1 MSGQENDVSDKPEAR
16 TPPAAAGTAEKP
28 AERVFLVVVDD
39 TPELLTALRYA
50 SRRAKR
56 TGGVVA
62 MLYVIEP
69 IEQQSWGAVNDLMRQ
84 EAREQG
90 EEVLHRFSELV
101 VALTGQLPRSIV
113 REGNRR
119 EELLKVIAEDP
130 TISILVLGAASGA
143 DGPGPLVTALAGKHA
158 GSLRVPIT
166 IVPGSLNEDEVDAI
180 T

>member
-1 MSGQENDVSDKPEAR
+1 MSQQPDTK
-16 TPPAAAGTAEKP
+16 AAEIP

-56 TGGVVA
+56 TGGLVA

-69 IEQQSWGAVNDLMRQ
+69 IEQQMSSAINELMRE
-84 EAREQG
+84 EARQQG

-101 VALTGQLPRSIV
+101 VSLTGQLPRTVV

-119 EELLKVIAEDP
+119 EELLKLIAEDP
-130 TISILVLGAASGA
+130 TISILVLGAASSA
-143 DGPGPLVTALAGKHA
+143 DGPGPLVTALAGKYA
-158 GSLRVPIT
+158 GTLRVPIT
-166 IVPGSLNEDEVDAI
+166 IVPGSLTEAQVDAI

>member
-1 MSGQENDVSDKPEAR
+1 VNEA
-16 TPPAAAGTAEKP
+16 PDAKAAQPAEVP

-69 IEQQSWGAVNDLMRQ
+69 IEQQLSSTVNDLMRQ

-101 VALTGQLPRSIV
+101 VSLTGQLPRTVV

-119 EELLKVIAEDP
+119 EELLKLITEDP

-143 DGPGPLVTALAGKHA
+143 EGPGPLVTALAGKHA

-166 IVPGSLNEDEVDAI
+166 IVPGSLSENQIDAI

>member
-1 MSGQENDVSDKPEAR
+1 VSQAPETRSGGKTADV
-16 TPPAAAGTAEKP
+16 P

-39 TPELLTALRYA
+39 SPELLTALRYA

-69 IEQQSWGAVNDLMRQ
+69 IEQQLSSSVNELMKQ

-101 VALTGQLPRSIV
+101 VALTGQLPRTIV

-119 EELLKVIAEDP
+119 DELLKLINEDP
-130 TISILVLGAASGA
+130 TISILVLGAATGA
-143 DGPGPLVTALAGKHA
+143 EGPGPLVTALAGKHA
-158 GSLRVPIT
+158 GSLRVPTT
-166 IVPGSLNEDEVDAI
+166 IVPGSLNEAQVDAI

>member
-1 MSGQENDVSDKPEAR
+1 MSQESDNR
-16 TPPAAAGTAEKP
+16 AAAKQAELP

-56 TGGVVA
+56 TGGLVA

-69 IEQQSWGAVNDLMRQ
+69 IEQQLSSAVNELMRE
-84 EAREQG
+84 EARQQG

-101 VALTGQLPRSIV
+101 VSLTGQLPRTVV

-119 EELLKVIAEDP
+119 EELLKLIAEDP
-130 TISILVLGAASGA
+130 TISILVLGAASSA
-143 DGPGPLVTALAGKHA
+143 DGPGPLVTALAGKYA
-158 GSLRVPIT
+158 GTLRVPIT
-166 IVPGSLNEDEVDAI
+166 IVPGSLTETQVDAI

>member
-1 MSGQENDVSDKPEAR
+1 LSEAPGKPAKPPEA
-16 TPPAAAGTAEKP
+16 A

-39 TPELLTALRYA
+39 SPELLTALRYA

-69 IEQQSWGAVNDLMRQ
+69 IEQQLSSSINELMKQ

-101 VALTGQLPRSIV
+101 VALTGQLPRTIV
-113 REGNRR
+113 REGNKRD
-119 EELLKVIAEDP
+119 ELLKLIAEDP
-130 TISILVLGAASGA
+130 TISILVLGAATGA
-143 DGPGPLVTALAGKHA
+143 EGPGPLVTALAGKHA
-158 GSLRVPIT
+158 GTLRVPIT
-166 IVPGSLNEDEVDAI
+166 IVPGSLNEAQVDAI

>member
-1 MSGQENDVSDKPEAR
+1 MSEASDAK
-16 TPPAAAGTAEKP
+16 TPAPAAEVP

-69 IEQQSWGAVNDLMRQ
+69 IEQQLSSTVNDLMRQ

-101 VALTGQLPRSIV
+101 VSLTGQLPRTVV

-119 EELLKVIAEDP
+119 EELLKLIAEDP
-130 TISILVLGAASGA
+130 TISILVLGAASGVE
-143 DGPGPLVTALAGKHA
+143 GPGPLVTALAGKHA
-158 GSLRVPIT
+158 GTLRVPIT
-166 IVPGSLNEDEVDAI
+166 IVPGSLSEPQIDAI

>member
-1 MSGQENDVSDKPEAR
+1 MNEAPDR
-16 TPPAAAGTAEKP
+16 KSAEKQPERP

-56 TGGVVA
+56 TGGIVA

-69 IEQQSWGAVNDLMRQ
+69 FEQQSWSAVNDLMRQ
-84 EAREQG
+84 EAREQA

-101 VALTGQLPRSIV
+101 VALTGQMPRTV
-113 REGNRR
+113 MREGNRR
-119 EELLKVIAEDP
+119 EELLKLIAEDP
-130 TISILVLGAASGA
+130 SISILVLGAATGA
-143 DGPGPLVTALAGKHA
+143 EGPGPLVTALAGKHA

-166 IVPGSLNEDEVDAI
+166 IVPGSLSDEQIDAI
-180 T
+180 S

>member
-1 MSGQENDVSDKPEAR
+1 MSEAPDTRNGGKPAD
-16 TPPAAAGTAEKP
+16 AP

-39 TPELLTALRYA
+39 SPELLTALRYA

-69 IEQQSWGAVNDLMRQ
+69 IEQQLSSSVNELMKQ

-101 VALTGQLPRSIV
+101 VALTGQLPRTVV

-119 EELLKVIAEDP
+119 EELLKLIAEDP
-130 TISILVLGAASGA
+130 TISILVLGAATGA
-143 DGPGPLVTALAGKHA
+143 EGPGPLVTALAGKHA

-166 IVPGSLNEDEVDAI
+166 IVPGSLNEAQIDAI

>member
-1 MSGQENDVSDKPEAR
+1 MNEA
-16 TPPAAAGTAEKP
+16 PDAKAAAPTAEVP

-69 IEQQSWGAVNDLMRQ
+69 IEQQLSSTVNDLMRQ

-101 VALTGQLPRSIV
+101 VSLTGQLPRTVV

-119 EELLKVIAEDP
+119 EELLKLIAEDP
-130 TISILVLGAASGA
+130 TISILVLGAASSA

-158 GSLRVPIT
+158 GTLRVPIT
-166 IVPGSLNEDEVDAI
+166 IVPGSLTENQVDAI

>member
-1 MSGQENDVSDKPEAR
+1 MSEAPDAKA
-16 TPPAAAGTAEKP
+16 TAQPAEVP

-69 IEQQSWGAVNDLMRQ
+69 IEQQMSSAVNDLMRQ

-101 VALTGQLPRSIV
+101 VSLTGQLPRTVV

-119 EELLKVIAEDP
+119 EELLKLIAEDP

-143 DGPGPLVTALAGKHA
+143 EGPGPLVTALAGKHA

-166 IVPGSLNEDEVDAI
+166 IVPGSLSEPQIDAI

>member
-1 MSGQENDVSDKPEAR
+1 MSQESENR
-16 TPPAAAGTAEKP
+16 AAAKQAELP

-56 TGGVVA
+56 TGGLVA

-69 IEQQSWGAVNDLMRQ
+69 IEQQLSSSINELMRE
-84 EAREQG
+84 EARQQG

-101 VALTGQLPRSIV
+101 VSLTGQLPRTVV

-119 EELLKVIAEDP
+119 EELLKLIAEDP
-130 TISILVLGAASGA
+130 TISILVLGAASSA
-143 DGPGPLVTALAGKHA
+143 DGPGPLVTALAGKYA
-158 GSLRVPIT
+158 GTLRVPIT
-166 IVPGSLNEDEVDAI
+166 IVPGSLTETQVDAI

>member
-1 MSGQENDVSDKPEAR
+1 MSEAPDAKS
-16 TPPAAAGTAEKP
+16 TPKAAEP
-28 AERVFLVVVDD
+28 SAERVFLVVVDD

-69 IEQQSWGAVNDLMRQ
+69 IEQQLSSTVNDLMRQ

-101 VALTGQLPRSIV
+101 LSLTGQLPRTIV
-113 REGNRR
+113 REGTKRD
-119 EELLKVIAEDP
+119 ELLKLIAEDP
-130 TISILVLGAASGA
+130 SISILVLGAATGA
-143 DGPGPLVTALAGKHA
+143 EGPGPLVTTMAGKQA
-158 GSLRVPIT
+158 GTLRVPIT
-166 IVPGSLNEDEVDAI
+166 IVPGSLDEAQIDAI

>member
-1 MSGQENDVSDKPEAR
+1 VNEA
-16 TPPAAAGTAEKP
+16 PDAKAAQPSEVP

-69 IEQQSWGAVNDLMRQ
+69 IEQQLSSTVNDLMRQ

-101 VALTGQLPRSIV
+101 VSLTGQLPRTVV

-119 EELLKVIAEDP
+119 EELLKLIAEDP

-143 DGPGPLVTALAGKHA
+143 EGPGPLVTALAGKHA

-166 IVPGSLNEDEVDAI
+166 IVPGSLSENQIDAI